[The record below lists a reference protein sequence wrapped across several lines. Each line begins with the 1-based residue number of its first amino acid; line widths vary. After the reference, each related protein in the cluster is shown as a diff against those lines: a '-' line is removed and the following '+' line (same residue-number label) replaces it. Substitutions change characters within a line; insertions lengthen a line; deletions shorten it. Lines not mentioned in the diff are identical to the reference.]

1 MEQNKKN
8 EIDDHQ
14 DQGANGGLDSEQSN
28 QTDDGEVDP
37 SCCLLKCA
45 WVDETLGVDIGV
57 EHIQHVVA
65 RSQVYQIKT
74 HGCESQNQRCNDRV
88 RDCCEE
94 VSCAT
99 DVRICQSLTDSG
111 KERVDRKDGAPS
123 ESRER
128 GKSFVHLSWR
138 AVEKFAQDFV
148 QDHPH

>member
-28 QTDDGEVDP
+28 QTDDGEVDS

-65 RSQVYQIKT
+65 RSQVYQINT
-74 HGCESQNQRCNDRV
+74 DGCES
-88 RDCCEE
+88 
-94 VSCAT
+94 
-99 DVRICQSLTDSG
+99 
-111 KERVDRKDGAPS
+111 
-123 ESRER
+123 
-128 GKSFVHLSWR
+128 
-138 AVEKFAQDFV
+138 
-148 QDHPH
+148 